1 MSVSGNKKK
10 LLLATGLVVA
20 LGALGAGIYSEGQT
34 VEAADAEAVAQAAP
48 PAVPVAAIHAKAE
61 PVQIWSEYSSRLEAV
76 DFAEIRPQVSGT
88 ITDVLFEDGQAV
100 EKGEVLFVIDP
111 KPYEAAVAQ
120 ARAGLSSARNQASF
134 ASKQLKRAQGL
145 INSAAI
151 SERLLDERKNE
162 ANVSHASVKAAE
174 ARLIQAEID
183 LDRAYVKAPISGHVS
198 RAEIT
203 RGNLVE
209 GGGSA
214 PVLTSIVSNDGIYAA
229 FDVDEQTY
237 LNHIRTVGTQDQ
249 AEADRIPVRLTLGS
263 SGQLFEGFVHSFDNR
278 IDATS
283 GTIRARAYFANR
295 DGMLLPGM
303 FGTVQI
309 GSARAEK
316 HILISE
322 TAIGTNQDRKFVY
335 VVDAEGKAAYREV
348 LLGERFEGKRI
359 VTKGL
364 NDGDVVITEG
374 LMRIRPS
381 MPVDPQFA
389 DKVASAG

>member
-1 MSVSGNKKK
+1 MSLSSNKRK
-10 LLLATGLVVA
+10 LFVAASFIAA
-20 LGALGAGIYSEGQT
+20 LGAVGIGIYSEGQA
-34 VEAADAEAVAQAAP
+34 VETTDNNVVTQGAPAAL
-48 PAVPVAAIHAKAE
+48 PVTAIRAKAV
-61 PVQIWSEYSSRLEAV
+61 PVQIWSKYSSRLEAV

-88 ITDVLFEDGQAV
+88 ITEVLFEDGQAV
-100 EKGEVLFVIDP
+100 EKGDVLFVIDP

-120 ARAGLSSARNQASF
+120 AKAELSSARNQASF

-151 SERLLDERKNE
+151 SERLLDQRKND
-162 ANVSHASVKAAE
+162 ASVSYASVKVAE

-183 LDRAYVKAPISGHVS
+183 LDRASVKAPISGYVS

-209 GGGSA
+209 AGGNA
-214 PVLTSIVSNDGIYAA
+214 PVLTFIVSSNGIYAA

-237 LNHIRTVGTQDQ
+237 LNHIRTVKTLNQ
-249 AEADRIPVRLTLGS
+249 EKADKIPVRLTLGS
-263 SGQLFEGFVHSFDNR
+263 GGQLFEGFVHSFDNR
-278 IDATS
+278 IDAAS
-283 GTIRARAYFANR
+283 GTIRARAYFANKN
-295 DGMLLPGM
+295 GMLLPGM
-303 FGTVQI
+303 FGSVQI
-309 GSARAEK
+309 GSAKAQN

-335 VVDAEGKAAYREV
+335 IVDAENKAAYREV

-364 NDGDVVITEG
+364 NNGDVVITEG

-389 DKVASAG
+389 DKVARAD